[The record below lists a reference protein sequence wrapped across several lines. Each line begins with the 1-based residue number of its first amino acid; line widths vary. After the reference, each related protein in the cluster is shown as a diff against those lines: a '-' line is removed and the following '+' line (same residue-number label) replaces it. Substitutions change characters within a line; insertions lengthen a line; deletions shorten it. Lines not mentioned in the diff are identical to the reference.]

1 MNEKVD
7 IKVDMVHGTHAATT
21 EKEAWERLGIAKDM
35 DNNYGVHAAHCC
47 KWHGCKYGDDDCP
60 VVTGKVEQKYLCEYC
75 YEDLDGE
82 EYYRKALN
90 NIEEMKMFLIKKYD

>member
-7 IKVDMVHGTHAATT
+7 IKVDVVHGTHAATT
-21 EKEAWERLGIAKDM
+21 EKEAWERLLPNAGT
-35 DNNYGVHAAHCC
+35 HAAHCC

-60 VVTGKVEQKYLCEYC
+60 VVTGEIEQEYLCEEC

-82 EYYRKALN
+82 EYYREVLK
-90 NIEEMKMFLIKKYD
+90 NIEKMKEFLRSKNENDYIN